1 MNTCPYFCLN
11 KTDLGYCKT
20 TVCINP
26 KYNCLSVTKWL
37 DKADYVQ
44 VVRCKDCKWWKTNY
58 MWNGRE
64 CKVCVVDPYEPVR
77 KPDDYCSRGERK
89 DDE

>member
-37 DKADYVQ
+37 EKADYVQ
-44 VVRCKDCKWWKTNY
+44 VVRCKDCKVRDEERCPWWH
-58 MWNGRE
+58 GVPSDE
-64 CKVCVVDPYEPVR
+64 F
-77 KPDDYCSRGERK
+77 YCAWGERK
-89 DDE
+89 DNAE